1 MLRNIEAITKDA
13 DNVTR
18 EQAIAELN
26 REIEIRVGTT
36 KKPGGVY
43 TRWANAEPGAITKH
57 QAYERQ
63 TARMIALLHVLEM
76 MEDKDW
82 ARMQLRWKTLTIQL
96 AAQTSL
102 FQ

>member
-1 MLRNIEAITKDA
+1 MLRSIEAITKDA

-26 REIEIRVGTT
+26 REIEMRIGTT

-43 TRWANAEPGAITKH
+43 TRWANAEPGAISKH
-57 QAYERQ
+57 QAYERH
-63 TARMIALLHVLEM
+63 TVRLIATLHVLEM

-82 ARMQLRWKTLTIQL
+82 NRMQLRWKNLTVQL

-102 FQ
+102 F